1 MLRRTLDTVPYYNST
16 NKYFL
21 NSKLNS
27 DFDLKIVMLALG
39 KEIQVLVGLLR
50 VGERRI
56 NVYQEDCDFLNSV
69 ILKVFFLHC

>member
-21 NSKLNS
+21 NLELNS

-50 VGERRI
+50 VGERRM
-56 NVYQEDCDFLNSV
+56 
-69 ILKVFFLHC
+69 KVR

>member
-21 NSKLNS
+21 NSELNS

-50 VGERRI
+50 VGERRM
-56 NVYQEDCDFLNSV
+56 
-69 ILKVFFLHC
+69 KVR